1 VRVDRRVEL
10 ISILQRLGGGPEYR
24 QAPRTPYVA
33 AVDAAFGPFRS
44 HPAVAA
50 TTALRAQHGIS
61 FDAPMILAVHLDD
74 AFALVNPDE
83 LAELDA
89 RWQGVDHAAYAALL
103 RDFAEATKFA
113 AFFDAHRAHHDAV
126 AAKLRG
132 VLDAEHPVAWF
143 DGLFGVRTRSR
154 YVVVPGLLTG
164 PASFGVRATLPDGTS
179 ELYQILGVTGAD
191 GLPVVDADTVAL
203 LVHEMAH
210 SYINPVFER
219 HRAAFERSG
228 AALYGLV
235 ADRMRAQAYA
245 NWMTMINE
253 SGVRAVT
260 VLYLRDRKGADAG
273 AAAARAEL
281 RHGFAWINELTEVFR
296 KYQRDRAR
304 YADLDAYVPQIVAFF
319 DGLVAAYAG
328 ALPKQPFVGPVNAG
342 FHGALTVVLP
352 SEPAVAAYARGVH
365 GTLFAKAP
373 IVAASAKTLL
383 ETPEHHLIAYG
394 SPTTNPVIASVA
406 EWANWRITGE
416 GIELGVKRFPGQD
429 LVLIACWFRRDDPTR
444 GVVVYA
450 GADPADLVGINSL
463 RHGGDDWLVARKTA
477 KGHEVVA
484 RGNWQLSNGAW
495 VPPY

>member
-1 VRVDRRVEL
+1 EL
-10 ISILQRLGGGPEYR
+10 ISILQRLGGGNEYK
-24 QAPRTPYVA
+24 QAPRTTYVA
-33 AVDAAFGPFRS
+33 DVDAAFGPFRS

-74 AFALVNPDE
+74 SFALVNPDE
-83 LAELDA
+83 LAQLDA
-89 RWQGVDHAAYAALL
+89 RWRGVDVAAYAAVL
-103 RDFAEATKFA
+103 RDFAEATRFT
-113 AFFDAHRAHHDAV
+113 AFFDAHRPHYDAV
-126 AAKLRG
+126 AVKLRG
-132 VLDAEHPVAWF
+132 VLDAENPVGWF
-143 DGLFGVRTRSR
+143 DGLFGARTRSR
-154 YVVVPGLLTG
+154 YIVVPGLLTG
-164 PASFGVRATLPDGTS
+164 SASFGVRATLPDGTS
-179 ELYQILGVTGAD
+179 ELYQILGVTGTD
-191 GLPVVDADTVAL
+191 GLPVIDAETVTL

-210 SYINPVFER
+210 SYINPIFER

-260 VLYLRDRKGADAG
+260 VLYLRDRKGAEAG
-273 AAAARAEL
+273 AAAARSEL
-281 RHGFAWINELTEVFR
+281 RQGFVWISELTEVLR
-296 KYQRDRAR
+296 TYQRDRAR

-319 DGLVAAYAG
+319 DALVAQYAG
-328 ALPKQPFVGPVNAG
+328 ALPKQPFLGPVNAG

-352 SEPAVAAYARGVH
+352 TEPTLAAYARGIH
-365 GTLFAKAP
+365 GKLFAKAP

-394 SPTTNPVIASVA
+394 SPTTNGVIASVA
-406 EWANWRITGE
+406 EWARWQLTE
-416 GIELGVKRFPGQD
+416 DGIELGTKQFPGKD

-450 GADPADLVGINSL
+450 GADPKDLVGVNGL
-463 RHGGDDWLVARKTA
+463 RHGGDDWLVARRTER
-477 KGHEVVA
+477 GYEIVA
-484 RGNWQLSNGAW
+484 RGNWQRSNGAW